1 MEYTLDW
8 LVNPEVFAVNRIA
21 AHSDHK
27 FYANLN
33 EANSNISSLIQNL
46 NGTWKFTWAKNPI
59 EWKSDFY
66 KENNSTD
73 NFDNI
78 MVPGH
83 MELQGYGNPQYVN
96 TIYPW
101 EGWENLRPPFISE
114 KDNPVGSYVRY
125 FDLNDALKNKR
136 VFINSGVITSSFD
149 YTKMEKGR
157 DFQKNIINNLVA
169 NQKAPEK
176 NLSQGFSVIA

>member
-1 MEYTLDW
+1 MKYTLDW

-66 KENNSTD
+66 KENNRTD

-78 MVPGH
+78 MVPGDTEIH
-83 MELQGYGNPQYVN
+83 SMSIQ
-96 TIYPW
+96 
-101 EGWENLRPPFISE
+101 FIRG
-114 KDNPVGSYVRY
+114 KDGKISVRRL
-125 FDLNDALKNKR
+125 FPKR
-136 VFINSGVITSSFD
+136 IT
-149 YTKMEKGR
+149 
-157 DFQKNIINNLVA
+157 
-169 NQKAPEK
+169 
-176 NLSQGFSVIA
+176 LSAATSDILTSTMP